1 MKDEEDDNIIPDNE
15 DNSAEEHTVDENAE
29 DQGAEEIIKVDA
41 SKFEGSHFYD
51 NSEEGDG
58 NDTITKVTGMYKDW
72 FLDYASYVIL
82 ERAVPAIED
91 GFKPVQR
98 RIMHSLKELDDGR
111 YNKVANVVGHTMQY
125 HPHGDASIGDAMVQI
140 GQKELLIDCQGNWGN
155 ILTGDGAAASRYIEA
170 RLSKFAL
177 EVLYSP
183 KITDWGVSYDGRRA
197 EPNNLPVKFPLL
209 LAQGAEG
216 IAVGLSTKVLP
227 HNFNEL
233 IDASIKILKG
243 KPFTLYPDF
252 MTQGIA
258 DVSNYNDGL
267 RGGRVRVRAKISQ
280 LDKNTLVI
288 TQIPFSTNTTTLI
301 DSILKANEKGKIKIK
316 KIEDNT
322 AANVEILIHLYPGV
336 SPDKTID
343 ALFAFTACETSVAPL
358 GCVIEDN
365 KPLFVGV
372 SHMLKISTAR
382 TQDLLRQELE
392 IQLEEL
398 KNKWHFSTLEK
409 IFIREEMYIDFK
421 LYSDRESL
429 YKYMYDR
436 FEPFSKSFVRVI
448 IDNDLQRLTQIP
460 MIRITRFDS
469 DKADDFIAKLEEEMK
484 EVQYNL
490 EHLTDFAIAYFTKLK
505 DKYGK
510 GRERQTELRIFD
522 DIEAT
527 KVVLRNT
534 KLYVN
539 REEGFVGTNL
549 KKDEYVTDCSD
560 IDDVIVFLRD
570 GNMMVTKVD
579 AKTFVGKDI
588 IHIAIFDKSDKRTIY
603 NMIYRDGKSGPSYI
617 KRFNVSGVTRDKLYD
632 LTSGTKGSQILYFTC
647 NPNGEAEVI
656 TVLLRQVGS
665 IKKLKF
671 DIDFAKLAI
680 KGRASKG
687 NVASKYP
694 IKKIEIKEKG
704 ISTLLPRKVWYDE
717 TVQRLNVDG
726 RGELL
731 GEFRPSDK
739 ILIIQQS
746 GKLKVV
752 IPDLSTHFE
761 TDMVVLEKWFPK
773 KPISA
778 IYFDGEKKRYYLKR
792 FMVETENKEES
803 FITEHPNSQLEIVST
818 DYRPVAEIIFPKIKG
833 VQKES
838 ITIDMEDF
846 IAVKGFKALGN
857 QLTTDKIKQ
866 VNMLDPL
873 PYELPVE
880 VIPEK
885 SAKPDEEDDTD
896 IQLDDDGQVVL
907 F

>member
-1 MKDEEDDNIIPDNE
+1 MDEDEQDNIMPENPEDENSFDEIQSEAQSSFSGKHFYENNE
-15 DNSAEEHTVDENAE
+15 DS
-29 DQGAEEIIKVDA
+29 G
-41 SKFEGSHFYD
+41 
-51 NSEEGDG
+51 
-58 NDTITKVTGMYKDW
+58 DTITKVTGMYKDW

-155 ILTGDGAAASRYIEA
+155 ILTGDSAAASRYIEA

-243 KPFTLYPDF
+243 KPFQLFPDF
-252 MTQGIA
+252 MTAGIA
-258 DVSNYNDGL
+258 DVSNYNDGM
-267 RGGRVRVRAKISQ
+267 RGGRVRVRAKIAQ

-322 AANVEILIHLYPGV
+322 AANVEILIHLFPGV

-343 ALFAFTACETSVAPL
+343 ALFAFTACETSIAPL

-372 SHMLKISTAR
+372 SHMLKISTER
-382 TQDLLRQELE
+382 TVQLLKAELE
-392 IQLEEL
+392 IQLNELEEQ
-398 KNKWHFSTLEK
+398 WHFLSLER
-409 IFIREEMYIDFK
+409 IFIENKIYRDIEEETSREG
-421 LYSDRESL
+421 
-429 YKYMYDR
+429 
-436 FEPFSKSFVRVI
+436 VI
-448 IDNDLQRLTQIP
+448 QAVDDGLKPHIKHLKRAITEADILRLLD
-460 MIRITRFDS
+460 IRIMRISKFDS
-469 DKADDFIAKLEEEMK
+469 NKAQDKIEALEGDIEQVK
-484 EVQYNL
+484 FDL
-490 EHLTDFAIAYFTKLK
+490 EHLIDFAIAFFSRLK
-505 DKYGK
+505 EKYGK
-510 GRERQTELRIFD
+510 GRERQTELRSFD
-522 DIEAT
+522 NIEAT
-527 KVVLRNT
+527 KVALRNT

-539 REEGFVGTNL
+539 REEGFVGTGL

-570 GNMMVTKVD
+570 GNMMICKVD
-579 AKTFVGKDI
+579 EKKFVGKDI
-588 IHIAIFDKSDKRTIY
+588 IHVAIFDKSDKRTIY
-603 NMIYRDGKSGPSYI
+603 NMIYRDGKSGPTYI

-632 LTSGTKGSQILYFTC
+632 LTNETKGSQILYFTC

-671 DIDFAKLAI
+671 DLDFAKIAI

-687 NVASKYP
+687 NLVTKYP

-704 ISTLLPRKVWYDE
+704 ISTLLPRKVWFDD
-717 TVQRLNVDG
+717 TVQKLNVDA

-739 ILIIQQS
+739 ILVISQT
-746 GKLKVV
+746 GKLKVI
-752 IPDLSTHFE
+752 IPELSTHFDE
-761 TDMVVLEKWFPK
+761 DMVVLEKWIPK

-778 IYFDGEKKRYYLKR
+778 IYYDGEKERYYVKR
-792 FMVETENKEES
+792 FLVETENKEES

-818 DYRPVAEIIFPKIKG
+818 DYRPVAELVFTKVKG
-833 VQKES
+833 VQKENMTVDIES
-838 ITIDMEDF
+838 F
-846 IAVKGFKALGN
+846 IAVKGFKAIGN
-857 QLTTDKIKQ
+857 QLTTDKLKQ
-866 VNMLDPL
+866 VNLLEPF
-873 PYELPVE
+873 PYE
-880 VIPEK
+880 IPEELIPEELEVEGETGVDL
-885 SAKPDEEDDTD
+885 SDED
-896 IQLDDDGQVVL
+896 IQLDDDGQITL

>member
-1 MKDEEDDNIIPDNE
+1 MKDEDEDNNIPNE
-15 DNSAEEHTVDENAE
+15 DEFNEELNESVIEESFE
-29 DQGAEEIIKVDA
+29 DIK
-41 SKFEGSHFYD
+41 SSEGKHFYEND
-51 NSEEGDG
+51 EDG

-125 HPHGDASIGDAMVQI
+125 HPHGDQSIGDAMVQI
-140 GQKELLIDCQGNWGN
+140 GQRELLIDCQGNWGN
-155 ILTGDGAAASRYIEA
+155 ILTGDSAAASRYIEA

-209 LAQGAEG
+209 LASGAEG

-243 KPFTLYPDF
+243 KPFQLFPDF
-252 MTQGIA
+252 QTAGIA

-267 RGGRVRVRAKISQ
+267 RGGRVRVRAKIGQ

-322 AANVEILIHLYPGV
+322 AADVEILIHLFPGV

-365 KPLFVGV
+365 KPLFIGV
-372 SHMLKISTAR
+372 SEMLKISTNR
-382 TQDLLRQELE
+382 TVQLLKSELE
-392 IQLEEL
+392 IQLSELEEQ
-398 KNKWHFSTLEK
+398 WHFASLER
-409 IFIREEMYIDFK
+409 IFIEQKVYRLIEEETTKEGVISAIDEGLK
-421 LYSDRESL
+421 PHIKHLKRAITEEDIL
-429 YKYMYDR
+429 
-436 FEPFSKSFVRVI
+436 
-448 IDNDLQRLTQIP
+448 RLTE
-460 MIRITRFDS
+460 IRIMRISKFDS
-469 DKADDFIAKLEEEMK
+469 NKAQDKIEALEGDIEQVK
-484 EVQYNL
+484 HDL
-490 EHLTDFAIAYFTKLK
+490 EHLIDFAIAFFTRLK
-505 DKYGK
+505 EKYGK

-539 REEGFVGTNL
+539 KEEGFVGTSL

-560 IDDVIVFLRD
+560 IDDVIVFMRD
-570 GNMMVTKVD
+570 GKMMITKVD

-588 IHIAIFDKSDKRTIY
+588 IHIAIFDRSDKRTIY

-617 KRFNVSGVTRDKLYD
+617 KRFNVSGVTRDKPYD
-632 LTSGTKGSQILYFTC
+632 LTNETSGSQVLYFSC

-656 TVLLRQVGS
+656 TILLRQVGS
-665 IKKLKF
+665 VKKLKF

-680 KGRASKG
+680 KGRTSKG
-687 NVASKYP
+687 NIVTKYP
-694 IKKIEIKEKG
+694 IKKIELKEKG
-704 ISTLLPRKVWYDE
+704 ISTLLPRKVWFDD
-717 TVQRLNVDG
+717 TVQRLNVDA

-746 GKLKVV
+746 GKLKV
-752 IPDLSTHFE
+752 ITPELTTHFDE
-761 TDMVVLEKWFPK
+761 DMVVLEKWIPK

-778 IYFDGEKKRYYLKR
+778 IYYDGEKERYFIKR
-792 FMVETENKEES
+792 FLVEVENKEEF

-818 DYRPVAEIIFPKIKG
+818 DYRPVAELIFNKIKG
-833 VQKES
+833 VQKENLTVDIES
-838 ITIDMEDF
+838 F

-866 VNMLDPL
+866 VNLLESL
-873 PYELPVE
+873 PYELPEE
-880 VIPEK
+880 VIPEEIEVDG
-885 SAKPDEEDDTD
+885 SEDSE
-896 IQLDDDGQVVL
+896 IQLDDDGQITL

>member
-1 MKDEEDDNIIPDNE
+1 MKDDEDE
-15 DNSAEEHTVDENAE
+15 DNSIPNEDESNEELNESGNDEGFE
-29 DQGAEEIIKVDA
+29 DIKT
-41 SKFEGSHFYD
+41 SSGMQHFYENND
-51 NSEEGDG
+51 EGG
-58 NDTITKVTGMYKDW
+58 DTITKVTGMYKDW

-125 HPHGDASIGDAMVQI
+125 HPHGDQSIGDAMVQI

-155 ILTGDGAAASRYIEA
+155 ILTGDSAAASRYIEA

-227 HNFNEL
+227 HNFIEL

-243 KPFTLYPDF
+243 KPFTLFPDF
-252 MTQGIA
+252 QTAGIA
-258 DVSNYNDGL
+258 DVSNYNDGM
-267 RGGRVRVRAKISQ
+267 RGGRVRVRAKIAQ

-322 AANVEILIHLYPGV
+322 AADVEILIHLFPGV

-343 ALFAFTACETSVAPL
+343 ALFAFTGCETSVAPL

-372 SHMLKISTAR
+372 SHMLKISTER
-382 TQDLLRQELE
+382 TVDLLRQELE

-409 IFIREEMYIDFK
+409 IFIREEMYIEFK

-429 YKYMYDR
+429 YVYMYER
-436 FEPFSKSFVRVI
+436 FEPFKKSFVREI
-448 IDNDLQRLTQIP
+448 EDDDLQKLTQIP

-469 DKADDFIAKLEEEMK
+469 DKADDFIAKLEDEMK
-484 EVQYNL
+484 EVQHHLDNL
-490 EHLTDFAIAYFTKLK
+490 IDFAITYFTRLK
-505 DKYGK
+505 EKYGK
-510 GRERQTELRIFD
+510 GRERQTELRSFD
-522 DIEAT
+522 NIEAT
-527 KVVLRNT
+527 KVALRNT

-539 REEGFVGTNL
+539 REEGFIGTGL

-570 GNMMVTKVD
+570 GKMMICKVD
-579 AKTFVGKDI
+579 DKKFVGKDI

-603 NMIYRDGKSGPSYI
+603 NMIYRDGKSGPAYI

-632 LTSGTKGSQILYFTC
+632 LTNETKGSQILYFTC

-656 TVLLRQVGS
+656 TILLRQIGS
-665 IKKLKF
+665 IKKLKW
-671 DIDFAKLAI
+671 DVDFANIAI

-687 NVASKYP
+687 NLVSKYP

-704 ISTLLPRKVWYDE
+704 ISTLKPRKIWFDD
-717 TVQRLNVDG
+717 TVQRLNVDA

-731 GEFRPSDK
+731 GEFRPNDK
-739 ILIIQQS
+739 ILVISQT
-746 GKLKVV
+746 GKLKVI
-752 IPDLSTHFE
+752 IPELSTHFDE
-761 TDMVVLEKWFPK
+761 DMVVLEKWHPK
-773 KPISA
+773 KPVSA
-778 IYFDGEKKRYYLKR
+778 IYYDGEKERYYIKR
-792 FMVETENKEES
+792 FLVETEGKEES
-803 FITEHPNSQLEIVST
+803 FITEHPKSQLEIVST
-818 DYRPVAEIIFPKIKG
+818 DYRPMAELVFTKVKG
-833 VQKES
+833 VQKENQTVD
-838 ITIDMEDF
+838 IENF

-857 QLTTDKIKQ
+857 QLTTDKLKQ
-866 VNMLDPL
+866 VNLLEPL
-873 PYELPVE
+873 PYEEPEE
-880 VIPEK
+880 VIPE
-885 SAKPDEEDDTD
+885 ELEVQGETEVD
-896 IQLDDDGQVVL
+896 ISDDDIDDVQPNEDGQITL